1 MDRRQRKLAY
11 FNEQFTLAAKM
22 TAALSYSYQQTAA
35 MPEAIWTQSVRT
47 EEQAV
52 ALEALC
58 ARFAR
63 LADMLIQKLFRAL
76 DAIELVDEG
85 SLLDRLARM
94 EQRGVIDSME
104 TWAEIRELRNQ
115 IAHDYVV
122 ADLAELQRSVFEF
135 CPLLLGVLDGLAAYA
150 AEKGWSLKNGE

>member
-1 MDRRQRKLAY
+1 MDRRQRKHAY
-11 FNEQFTLAAKM
+11 FNEQFALAGKM
-22 TAALSYSYQQTAA
+22 VAALSYSYQQTAA
-35 MPEAIWTQSVRT
+35 MPETIWTQPNRT
-47 EEQAV
+47 EEQAI

-94 EQRGVIDSME
+94 EQRDVIDSME

-122 ADLAELQRSVFEF
+122 TDLVELQRSVFEF
-135 CPLLLGVLDGLAAYA
+135 CPLLLGVLDKLAMYA
-150 AEKGWSLKNGE
+150 VEKGWSFENGE